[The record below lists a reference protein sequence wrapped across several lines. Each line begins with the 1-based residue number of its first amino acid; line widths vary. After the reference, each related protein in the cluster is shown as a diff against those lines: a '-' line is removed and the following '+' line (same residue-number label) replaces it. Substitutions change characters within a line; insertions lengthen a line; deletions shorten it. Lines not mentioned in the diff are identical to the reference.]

1 MIELTPDQERRLRQ
15 PERQVMVD
23 EAMAFLQ
30 SRLPSLCQQQTPQ
43 VHAETLGQG
52 YDRATGFGMTR
63 KDLIQKYMLYGLSA
77 PALIDGE
84 AVARYFRESEQ
95 SPDLLAQD
103 LLALIEM
110 PPASAT
116 NQGDD

>member
-1 MIELTPDQERRLRQ
+1 MIELTADQERRLRQ
-15 PERQVMVD
+15 PERQAMID

-30 SRLPSLCQQQTPQ
+30 SRLPSLYQQQAPQ
-43 VHAETLGQG
+43 AHAETLGQA

-84 AVARYFRESEQ
+84 AVTRYFRQSEQ

-116 NQGDD
+116 TQGGD

>member
-1 MIELTPDQERRLRQ
+1 MIELTPDQELRLRQ
-15 PERQVMVD
+15 PERQAMID

-30 SRLPSLCQQQTPQ
+30 SRLPSLYQQQTPQ
-43 VHAETLGQG
+43 KHAETLGQA
-52 YDRATGFGMTR
+52 YDRATSFSMTR
-63 KDLIQKYMLYGLSA
+63 KDLIHKYMLYGLSA

-84 AVARYFRESEQ
+84 AVTRYFRQSEQ